1 MWTINNLRNI
11 GSMLGHIDTVAL
23 SAGRMLIDVNNRK
36 PLMFNR
42 KIASPEGEE
51 SSIQIHYDKLFAQH
65 VGW

>member
-1 MWTINNLRNI
+1 
-11 GSMLGHIDTVAL
+11 MLGHIDTVAL

-51 SSIQIHYDKLFAQH
+51 GSIQIHYDKLFAQH